1 MKAGD
6 MVRLIGIPPD
16 VHNSADPD
24 DGLQTR
30 TLFEKGLG
38 KVFRIEELEHPE
50 AIERPLARLDV
61 GHVLGKEP
69 YLDTIWVE
77 SEYLE
82 VVDPHRLG

>member
-6 MVRLIGIPPD
+6 MVRLIGIPRD
-16 VHNSADPD
+16 VHNNTDQIE
-24 DGLQTR
+24 GLQTR
-30 TLFEKGLG
+30 TLFENCLG

-50 AIERPLARLDV
+50 GIDGPLARLGV
-61 GHVLGKEP
+61 GHILGKKP

-82 VVDPHRLG
+82 IVDQH